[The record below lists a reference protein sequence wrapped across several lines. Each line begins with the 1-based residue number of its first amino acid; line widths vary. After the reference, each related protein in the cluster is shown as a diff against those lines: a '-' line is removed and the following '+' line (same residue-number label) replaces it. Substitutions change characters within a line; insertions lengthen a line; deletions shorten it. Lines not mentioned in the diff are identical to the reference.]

1 MQGEKLVENLILYTD
16 IERTTRRNNSK
27 RRL

>member
-1 MQGEKLVENLILYTD
+1 LILYYE